1 MMSVD
6 PVYIVLDRLSGVKQ
20 SGEQWIAR
28 CPSHEDRSPSLSIR
42 RGDDGRAL
50 VHCFAG
56 CEPEDVIGAIGLE
69 YKDLFPPPDPDQ
81 RKTYAKVRSRKE
93 LVEVLGHELLVME
106 QIYWM
111 AQRIE
116 LPVEDVER
124 GKLASARIRQVMEKI
139 GG

>member
-1 MMSVD
+1 MSVD

-28 CPSHEDRSPSLSIR
+28 CPAHEDRNPSLSIR

-56 CEPEDVIGAIGLE
+56 CEPEEVIGAIGLE
-69 YKDLFPPPDPDQ
+69 YKDLFPPSDPDQ

-106 QIYWM
+106 QIYWI

-124 GKLASARIRQVMEKI
+124 GKLASARMRQVMDKL